1 MFFNVQEK
9 SSKEDYQN
17 LLVTIGALSN
27 LFSESTT
34 PYLDYRV
41 VENVFC
47 KSFDAKN
54 LARFDCSVDAQKDNI
69 GIGIKTFLHNS
80 KNQKIAEFNEFS
92 AEIRSKLIEEQ
103 VQLVSKLRND
113 RINFTKRN
121 YNINQM
127 IYHLITR
134 DKSKFYVIET
144 PMDTIDVNKLKILDS
159 SKTSVKFKDDKNE
172 YSFNYSKSTLFKKF
186 DLENI
191 LLEIP
196 IGIIDDPYTFLKE
209 ELLGKIQELKKVDK
223 TAESVVLPLYS
234 EKNGEKVVF
243 EKSGLNQWN
252 AGGRV
257 RNINE
262 VYIPIKASFY
272 KEHPDFFPDRETPF
286 DVVLPNGNTL
296 NMKICQDNGKA
307 LMSNPNKA
315 LGEWIL
321 RDVLALKEGEI
332 LTYEKLQ
339 SLGIDSILITKGD
352 NYTINFIK
360 NEKND

>member
-9 SSKEDYQN
+9 NFKDDYQN
-17 LLVTIGALSN
+17 LLITIGALSN
-27 LFSESTT
+27 LFSESTI

-47 KSFDAKN
+47 KSFGAKN
-54 LARFDCSVDAQKDNI
+54 LARFDCSADAQKDDI

-80 KNQKIAEFNEFS
+80 KNQKVAEFNEFS
-92 AEIRSKLIEEQ
+92 TEIRSKTVEEQ

-144 PMDTIDVNKLKILDS
+144 PMDTINLEKLKILDS

-196 IGIIDDPYTFLKE
+196 ISIIDDPYTFLKN
-209 ELLGKIQELKKVDK
+209 ELLNKIQELKKVDSM
-223 TAESVVLPLYS
+223 AESVILPLYS

-252 AGGRV
+252 AGGRA

-262 VYIPIKASFY
+262 VYIPIKAIFH

-286 DVVLPNGNTL
+286 DVVLPNGKIL

-321 RDVLALKEGEI
+321 REVLSLKEGEI
-332 LTYEKLQ
+332 LTYQKLKE
-339 SLGIDSILITKGD
+339 LGIDSLLITKGEK
-352 NYTINFIK
+352 YSINFIK
-360 NEKND
+360 NNK